1 MSTQAQTPLPQVGK
15 LVSVVPVGLKEAA
28 LDSPTFRATT
38 LHFSDQIDFIEKWL
52 DGYAKAATKLSCE
65 LTTLESVVNNFL
77 SYSTHPLVVSEAVV
91 DHDYTLLAMRR
102 CGEGSKDLWGGL
114 VKTTRKMESLISE
127 PIRDFI
133 NEDLR
138 YFKEIRRNLESSQ
151 KAYDY
156 LQARYA
162 SQSKSKEAS
171 ALREEAF
178 QLHEAHKAYLKAS
191 LDYSAQGPQ
200 VRNALDRLLVKVSC
214 DQWREFREFHNYNS
228 GSYLKWSHE
237 MDRIKGWLHEME
249 GSEKSSKRELL
260 STRKHIEEAA
270 EFASRPSRELEDYNI
285 STVPYLGSRPIST
298 LNVSKEMRPEK
309 QGWLYLRTLSGKPTR
324 TVWVKRWAFLKN
336 GIFGCLVQ
344 GSRTGGVE
352 ESERIGVLL
361 CSIRPA
367 FQEERRFCFQ
377 VKTKNNTILL
387 QADNQKELMEWIGA
401 FEAAKQKALENP
413 ASTDLSVSGKITVQ
427 DPAFSISQPPAS
439 EFAADPADSLTPNA
453 HDEPGGGERSMT
465 LPVPDRDGH
474 AMRNSTDIG
483 SGRRPTGLDS
493 ESSAREH
500 AREHTSRLIQK
511 LDLHR
516 KSNNAAPL
524 SPSIPGPAGG
534 IASLIS
540 ASHNILP
547 YSTTAP
553 FNVNDDSGKRG
564 RSLSN
569 VDEPGSS
576 LAPAT
581 LANPPAPTSMSKAAV
596 VVSNERGIGLGVSD
610 STGGMPSGMMA
621 NLWGSSNWGFMNK
634 LQRDQ
639 HQIEGASDDT
649 QGGQQSSTM
658 SDTSTHVITA
668 QPDVAGA
675 LAAPRQ
681 QSGPRHRQTVSLD
694 GDDVKLT
701 QVALGIGHEYPSYY
715 PQQLRIQDAQFRL
728 LFPYVKRAEA
738 LLLVFRATWS
748 PNDQQEFP
756 GRAYVTA
763 RNIYF
768 YSHYFGLVL
777 TTGVSLESI
786 KEVTAAPGRDCDFL
800 FLHTIPPLG
809 SDTPGRV
816 TIKTFLEPLR
826 LLQKRLNFL
835 IQGSIAVEQLS
846 LESTIKALIKMDT
859 GSPAR
864 NSSADSWEDLP
875 SGLADI
881 KQDGGRAADLG
892 LAKDIRLPI
901 YVDKDLELD
910 GGRTG
915 RGRDTAKFRLPTQ
928 PVEYVPQ
935 GDLVLAT
942 EKILDLSPKAL
953 FHILFGDKS
962 AVWQL
967 LLHERQARDI
977 KQGPWA
983 STELRHLR
991 RDFHYN
997 IGMTDIFGKTHENA
1011 ISDYQIIDVLN
1022 DHLCYVITDKK
1033 TPWHLPFRR
1042 SFRLVSKVVITF
1054 QAKSKSK
1061 LAIYTKVEWLWSP
1074 YGLKNVIDKKAS
1086 HDLEQ
1091 DSLDLVDLVSD
1102 QVRRLG
1108 AHSRTKKAITIFGH
1122 VGRQSQVSE
1131 FGGAGSNLKL
1141 DSRKPRRQ
1149 RAMHELLLET
1159 FLSFLETSVSFL
1171 MMWAFGIIRWSWKT
1185 VSAHKIILVML
1196 ATSGILNGYYSSRD
1210 SWDWW
1215 HERRAGNFMERLG
1228 VQPNLVMSKS
1238 IYMRD
1243 IGDAV
1248 ANSTIWPSTGNT
1260 SDCFATF
1267 QEQTMRYSEM
1277 PLSLSTSSPR
1287 DALTKSAT
1295 KRFQQTRERLG
1306 TYRHNLLVALRVVN
1320 SIEKEVIQTEW
1331 ERWLREEI
1339 RRCRQVEVLLRG
1351 EATQSDNSQTG
1362 GTSKAERVFA
1372 EHADNVKQWYEEYCS
1387 SCQMEQDQ
1395 VIFNDH
1401 GDLIP

>member
-1 MSTQAQTPLPQVGK
+1 MSNPAHTPLPQVGK

-38 LHFSDQIDFIEKWL
+38 LHFSDQVDFIEKWL
-52 DGYAKAATKLSCE
+52 DGYAKAATKLSSE
-65 LTTLESVVNNFL
+65 LTGLESVVSNFL

-102 CGEGSKDLWGGL
+102 CGESSKDLWSGL
-114 VKTTRKMESLISE
+114 VTTMRKLESLISE

-133 NEDLR
+133 HEDLR
-138 YFKEIRRNLESSQ
+138 QFKEIRRNLEHAQ
-151 KAYDY
+151 KQYDY

-191 LDYSAQGPQ
+191 MDYSVHGPQ
-200 VRNALDRLLVKVSC
+200 VRNALDRLLVTISC
-214 DQWREFREFHNYNS
+214 DQWREFRGFHNHNNGTFS
-228 GSYLKWSHE
+228 KWSNE

-249 GSEKSSKRELL
+249 VSERSSKKELL
-260 STRKHIEEAA
+260 STRKYIEETA
-270 EFASRPSRELEDYNI
+270 EATARPSRELEDYNI

-298 LNVSKEMRPEK
+298 VPVSKETRPEK

-324 TVWVKRWAFLKN
+324 HVWVKRWAFLKH

-352 ESERIGVLL
+352 ESDRIGVLL

-387 QADNQKELMEWIGA
+387 QADNQKDLMEWIGA

-413 ASTDLSVSGKITVQ
+413 ASTDLSVSGKHTVQ
-427 DPAFSISQPPAS
+427 DPAFSISQPPAP
-439 EFAADPADSLTPNA
+439 EFAADPADSLVP
-453 HDEPGGGERSMT
+453 HSGDEFSSTERSMT
-465 LPVPDRDGH
+465 LPVPDRDGNVI
-474 AMRNSTDIG
+474 RNSSDIA

-493 ESSAREH
+493 EGSTRDH

-516 KSNNAAPL
+516 KSNNAAPI

-547 YSTTAP
+547 YSTNMP
-553 FNVNDDSGKRG
+553 LNQNDENVTRG
-564 RSLSN
+564 RSLSS

-621 NLWGSSNWGFMNK
+621 NLWGSSNWGFLNK
-634 LQRDQ
+634 LQREQRD
-639 HQIEGASDDT
+639 IDAANGPEGRP
-649 QGGQQSSTM
+649 SSTI
-658 SDTSTHVITA
+658 SDGSTATIAA
-668 QPDVAGA
+668 QPDVTNIPGT
-675 LAAPRQ
+675 Q
-681 QSGPRHRQTVSLD
+681 KQSGPRHRQTVSLD

-701 QVALGIGHEYPSYY
+701 QAALGIGHEYPSYY

-728 LFPYVKRAEA
+728 LFPDVKREEA
-738 LLLVFRATWS
+738 LVLVFRATWS
-748 PNDQQEFP
+748 PNDSQEFP
-756 GRAYVTA
+756 GRAYVTT
-763 RNIYF
+763 RSIYF
-768 YSHYFGLVL
+768 YSHHFGLVL

-809 SDTPGRV
+809 SDIPGRV

-826 LLQKRLNFL
+826 VLQKRLNFL

-846 LESTIKALIKMDT
+846 LESLIKALIKMESL
-859 GSPAR
+859 SPTR
-864 NSSADSWEDLP
+864 DSSADSWEDLS

-881 KQDGGRAADLG
+881 KGDRKHADRGHEQDM
-892 LAKDIRLPI
+892 KVPI
-901 YVDKDLELD
+901 YIDKDLDLD
-910 GGRTG
+910 ASKGS
-915 RGRDTAKFRLPTQ
+915 RGRDIAKFRLPTQ

-935 GDLVLAT
+935 GDLALVAEKVLD
-942 EKILDLSPKAL
+942 ISPKAL

-977 KQGPWA
+977 KQGPWVA
-983 STELRHLR
+983 AESRHLR
-991 RDFHYN
+991 RDFNYN
-997 IGMTDIFGKTHENA
+997 IGASDILGRNHENG

-1022 DHLCYVITDKK
+1022 DHLCYVVTDKK

-1054 QAKSKSK
+1054 HAKSKSK
-1061 LAIYTKVEWLWSP
+1061 IAIFTKVEWLWSP
-1074 YGLKNVIDKKAS
+1074 YGLKNVIDKRAS
-1086 HDLEQ
+1086 DDLEQ
-1091 DSLDLVDLVSD
+1091 DALDLVDLVSD

-1122 VGRQSQVSE
+1122 VGRQNHVSH
-1131 FGGAGSNLKL
+1131 FNGAGSNLKL
-1141 DSRKPRRQ
+1141 EPRKPRTPRS
-1149 RAMHELLLET
+1149 MHELLFET
-1159 FLSFLETSVSFL
+1159 IFSFLETSVSFL
-1171 MMWAFGIIRWSWKT
+1171 VMWLFGMVRWCWKT
-1185 VSAHKIILVML
+1185 LSAHKIILVLL
-1196 ATSGILNGYYSSRD
+1196 ATSAVMNGYYSSRD

-1215 HERRAGNFMERLG
+1215 HERHASKFMARLG

-1238 IYMRD
+1238 IYMHD
-1243 IGDAV
+1243 IDEAV
-1248 ANSTIWPSTGNT
+1248 ANSTIWSSSGNA
-1260 SDCFATF
+1260 SNCFATF
-1267 QEQTMRYSEM
+1267 HEQTMRYAEM
-1277 PLSLSTSSPR
+1277 PLSLSSSGPR
-1287 DALTKSAT
+1287 DSLTKSAI

-1306 TYRHNLLVALRVVN
+1306 MYRYNLLVALRVVN

-1331 ERWLREEI
+1331 ERWLREEN
-1339 RRCRQVEVLLRG
+1339 RRCRQVEVLLGG
-1351 EATQSDNSQTG
+1351 EQQDDSQDRTA
-1362 GTSKAERVFA
+1362 KAERVFA
-1372 EHADNVKQWYEEYCS
+1372 EHAENVKQWYEEYCS
-1387 SCQMEQDQ
+1387 SCRLEQDQ
-1395 VIFNDH
+1395 VSLNER

>member
-38 LHFSDQIDFIEKWL
+38 LYFSDQIDFIEKWL
-52 DGYAKAATKLSCE
+52 DGYAKAATKLSYE
-65 LTTLESVVNNFL
+65 LTAMESVVNNFL

-102 CGEGSKDLWGGL
+102 CGEGSKDLWSGL
-114 VKTTRKMESLISE
+114 IATTRKLESLISE

-133 NEDLR
+133 QEDLR
-138 YFKEIRRNLESSQ
+138 QFKEIRRNLEQSQ
-151 KAYDY
+151 KQYDY

-191 LDYSAQGPQ
+191 MDYSVQGPQ
-200 VRNALDRLLVKVSC
+200 VRNALDRLLVKISC
-214 DQWREFREFHNYNS
+214 DQWREFRGFHNHNS
-228 GSYLKWSHE
+228 GTFSKWSRE
-237 MDRIKGWLHEME
+237 MDRIKGWVNEME

-260 STRKHIEEAA
+260 ATRKLIEEAA
-270 EFASRPSRELEDYNI
+270 EFAARPSRELEDYNI
-285 STVPYLGSRPIST
+285 STVPYLGSRPISA

-324 TVWVKRWAFLKN
+324 TIWVKRWAFLKH

-367 FQEERRFCFQ
+367 SQEERRFCFQ

-413 ASTDLSVSGKITVQ
+413 ASTDLSVSGKVTVQ
-427 DPAFSISQPPAS
+427 DPAFSISQPPAA
-439 EFAADPADSLTPNA
+439 EFAADPADSLTPHTN
-453 HDEPGGGERSMT
+453 DESGAGDRSMT
-465 LPVPDRDGH
+465 LPVPDRDGYT
-474 AMRNSTDIG
+474 MRNSTDIG
-483 SGRRPTGLDS
+483 SSRRPTGFDS

-500 AREHTSRLIQK
+500 AKEHTSRLIQK

-524 SPSIPGPAGG
+524 SPSVPGPAGG

-547 YSTTAP
+547 YSNAGP
-553 FNVNDDSGKRG
+553 LNANVDGSRG

-569 VDEPGSS
+569 VDDPGSS

-596 VVSNERGIGLGVSD
+596 VVSNERGIGIGVSD

-621 NLWGSSNWGFMNK
+621 NVWGSSNWGFMNK
-634 LQRDQ
+634 LRRDQ
-639 HQIEGASDDT
+639 HQIDGVSD
-649 QGGQQSSTM
+649 GPSTLG
-658 SDTSTHVITA
+658 DGSTHTIAA
-668 QPDVAGA
+668 QPDAAGT
-675 LAAPRQ
+675 LVAPRQ

-701 QVALGIGHEYPSYY
+701 QVALGIGYEYPSYY

-728 LFPYVKRAEA
+728 LFPDVKRVEA
-738 LLLVFRATWS
+738 LVLVFRATWS

-756 GRAYVTA
+756 GRAYVTT

-768 YSHYFGLVL
+768 YSHHFGLVL

-835 IQGSIAVEQLS
+835 IQCSIAVEQLS
-846 LESTIKALIKMDT
+846 LESLIKALIKMDT
-859 GSPAR
+859 GSSAR
-864 NSSADSWEDLP
+864 TSSADSWDDLS
-875 SGLADI
+875 SGLAGI
-881 KQDGGRAADLG
+881 KHDGGKATDLG
-892 LAKDIRLPI
+892 HAKDIRLPI

-910 GGRTG
+910 GGRTA
-915 RGRDTAKFRLPTQ
+915 RGRDIAKFRLPTQ

-935 GDLVLAT
+935 GDLVLVT
-942 EKILDLSPKAL
+942 EKILDISPKAL

-967 LLHERQARDI
+967 LLHERKALEIQ
-977 KQGPWA
+977 QGPWA
-983 STELRHLR
+983 STDLRHLK

-997 IGMTDIFGKTHENA
+997 IATTDILGRTHENA

-1042 SFRLVSKVVITF
+1042 SFRLVTKVVITF

-1086 HDLEQ
+1086 EDLEQ

-1122 VGRQSQVSE
+1122 VGRQNNVSQFS
-1131 FGGAGSNLKL
+1131 GAGSNLKL
-1141 DSRKPRRQ
+1141 EPRKPRTQ
-1149 RAMHELLLET
+1149 RAMHDLLFET
-1159 FLSFLETSVSFL
+1159 FLSFLETSVSFI
-1171 MMWAFGIIRWSWKT
+1171 MVWAFDVVRWSWKT
-1185 VSAHKIILVML
+1185 MSAHKIILTML
-1196 ATSGILNGYYSSRD
+1196 ATSAILNGYYSSRD

-1215 HERRAGNFMERLG
+1215 HERHAGNFMARLG

-1243 IGDAV
+1243 IDDAV
-1248 ANSTIWPSTGNT
+1248 ANSTIWPGAGNA

-1267 QEQTMRYSEM
+1267 HEQTMRYADM
-1277 PLSLSTSSPR
+1277 PLSLSPSGPR
-1287 DALTKSAT
+1287 DALTKSAI

-1306 TYRHNLLVALRVVN
+1306 MYRHNLLVALRVVN
-1320 SIEKEVIQTEW
+1320 SIEKEVVQTEW
-1331 ERWLREEI
+1331 ERWLREEV
-1339 RRCRQVEVLLRG
+1339 RRCRQVEVLLGG
-1351 EATQSDNSQTG
+1351 EATPGDDSQTG
-1362 GTSKAERVFA
+1362 RTTKAERVFA
-1372 EHADNVKQWYEEYCS
+1372 EHADNVKQWHEEYCS
-1387 SCQMEQDQ
+1387 SCRMEQEH
-1395 VIFNDH
+1395 VISNDP
-1401 GDLIP
+1401 DLIP

>member
-1 MSTQAQTPLPQVGK
+1 MSTQTQTPLAQVGK

-52 DGYAKAATKLSCE
+52 DGYAKAATKLSSE
-65 LTTLESVVNNFL
+65 LIALESVVNTFL

-102 CGEGSKDLWGGL
+102 CGEGSKDLWSGL
-114 VKTTRKMESLISE
+114 ITTTRKLESLISE

-133 NEDLR
+133 HEDLR
-138 YFKEIRRNLESSQ
+138 HFKDIRRNLDLSQ
-151 KAYDY
+151 KSYDY

-178 QLHEAHKAYLKAS
+178 QLHEAHKAYLKAAM
-191 LDYSAQGPQ
+191 DYSVQAPQ
-200 VRNALDRLLVKVSC
+200 VRNALDRLLVKISC
-214 DQWREFREFHNYNS
+214 DQWREFRGFHNHNS
-228 GSYLKWSHE
+228 GTFSKWSHE
-237 MDRIKGWLHEME
+237 MDRIKGWLNEME

-270 EFASRPSRELEDYNI
+270 EFAARPSRELEDYNI

-298 LNVSKEMRPEK
+298 VSKEMRPEK

-324 TVWVKRWAFLKN
+324 TVWVKRWAFLKH

-377 VKTKNNTILL
+377 VKTKNNTIML

-413 ASTDLSVSGKITVQ
+413 ASTDLSVSGKVTVQ

-439 EFAADPADSLTPNA
+439 EFAADPADSLTPHAN
-453 HDEPGGGERSMT
+453 DESGAGERSMT
-465 LPVPDRDGH
+465 LPVPDRDGY

-483 SGRRPTGLDS
+483 SGRRPSGLDN
-493 ESSAREH
+493 ESS

-516 KSNNAAPL
+516 KSNNAAPI

-547 YSTTAP
+547 YSATGSL
-553 FNVNDDSGKRG
+553 NVNDDNKRG

-634 LQRDQ
+634 LQREQ
-639 HQIEGASDDT
+639 HQIEGVSDDT
-649 QGGQQSSTM
+649 PGGPPSSNL
-658 SDTSTHVITA
+658 SDTSTHTTTA
-668 QPDVAGA
+668 QPNAAGA
-675 LAAPRQ
+675 LPAPRQ

-701 QVALGIGHEYPSYY
+701 QIAMGIGHEYPSYY
-715 PQQLRIQDAQFRL
+715 PQALRIQDAQFRL
-728 LFPYVKRAEA
+728 LFPDVKRVEA
-738 LLLVFRATWS
+738 LVLVFRATWS

-756 GRAYVTA
+756 GRAYVTT
-763 RNIYF
+763 RNVYF
-768 YSHYFGLVL
+768 YSHHFGLVL
-777 TTGVSLESI
+777 TTGVPLESI

-826 LLQKRLNFL
+826 LLQKRFNFL
-835 IQGSIAVEQLS
+835 IQASIAVEQLT
-846 LESTIKALIKMDT
+846 LESLIKALIKMDT

-864 NSSADSWEDLP
+864 TYSADSWEDLS

-881 KQDGGRAADLG
+881 KYDGGRPAELG
-892 LAKDIRLPI
+892 HATDIRHPI
-901 YVDKDLELD
+901 YIDKDLELD
-910 GGRTG
+910 GGRAG
-915 RGRDTAKFRLPTQ
+915 RGRDVAKFRLPTQ

-935 GDLVLAT
+935 GDLVLVT
-942 EKILDLSPKAL
+942 EKILDISPKAL

-967 LLHERQARDI
+967 LLHERQAREI

-983 STELRHLR
+983 STESRHLKR
-991 RDFHYN
+991 EFHYN
-997 IGMTDIFGKTHENA
+997 IDTTDILGRTHENA

-1074 YGLKNVIDKKAS
+1074 YGVKNVIDKKAS
-1086 HDLEQ
+1086 GDLEQ

-1102 QVRRLG
+1102 QVLRLG

-1122 VGRQSQVSE
+1122 VGRQSHVSQ
-1131 FGGAGSNLKL
+1131 FSGTGSNLKL
-1141 DSRKPRRQ
+1141 ESRKPRTQ

-1159 FLSFLETSVSFL
+1159 FLSFLETSLSFL
-1171 MMWAFGIIRWSWKT
+1171 MMWAFGLIRWSWKT
-1185 VSAHKIILVML
+1185 VSAHKIILTML
-1196 ATSGILNGYYSSRD
+1196 ATSAVMNGYYSSRD

-1215 HERRAGNFMERLG
+1215 HERHAGNFMARLG

-1243 IGDAV
+1243 IDDAV
-1248 ANSTIWPSTGNT
+1248 ANSTIWPSNGNA

-1267 QEQTMRYSEM
+1267 HEQTMRYSEM
-1277 PLSLSTSSPR
+1277 PLSLRPSGPR
-1287 DALTKSAT
+1287 DALTKSAI

-1306 TYRHNLLVALRVVN
+1306 MYRHNLLVALRVVN

-1331 ERWLREEI
+1331 ERWLREEV
-1339 RRCRQVEVLLRG
+1339 RRCRQVEVLLGG
-1351 EATQSDNSQTG
+1351 EATQGDDSQTG
-1362 GTSKAERVFA
+1362 RTAKAERVFA

-1387 SCQMEQDQ
+1387 SCRMEQEQ
-1395 VIFNDH
+1395 VIFNDR

>member
-38 LHFSDQIDFIEKWL
+38 LHFSDQVDFIEKWL

-65 LTTLESVVNNFL
+65 FTALESVMSNFL

-102 CGEGSKDLWGGL
+102 CGEGSKDLWSGL
-114 VKTTRKMESLISE
+114 ITRTRKLESLISE

-133 NEDLR
+133 QEDLR
-138 YFKEIRRNLESSQ
+138 HFKEIRRNLEQTQ
-151 KAYDY
+151 KSYDY

-178 QLHEAHKAYLKAS
+178 QLHEAHKAYLKAAM
-191 LDYSAQGPQ
+191 DYSVQAPQ

-214 DQWREFREFHNYNS
+214 DQWREFRGFHNHNS
-228 GSYLKWSHE
+228 GTFSKWSRE

-270 EFASRPSRELEDYNI
+270 EFAARPSRELEDYNI
-285 STVPYLGSRPIST
+285 STVPYLGSRPISN
-298 LNVSKEMRPEK
+298 LNVSKQMRPEK
-309 QGWLYLRTLSGKPTR
+309 QGWLYLRILSGKPAR
-324 TVWVKRWAFLKN
+324 TVWVKRWAFLKH

-367 FQEERRFCFQ
+367 LQEERRFCFQ

-387 QADNQKELMEWIGA
+387 QADNQKELIEWIGA

-413 ASTDLSVSGKITVQ
+413 ASTDLSVSGKVTVQ

-439 EFAADPADSLTPNA
+439 EFAADPADSLTPHTN
-453 HDEPGGGERSMT
+453 DEPGAGDRNMT
-465 LPVPDRDGH
+465 LPVPDRDGYT
-474 AMRNSTDIG
+474 MRNSTDIG
-483 SGRRPTGLDS
+483 RRSTGLDG

-547 YSTTAP
+547 YSNTGP
-553 FNVNDDSGKRG
+553 LNVNVDDKRG
-564 RSLSN
+564 RSFSN

-576 LAPAT
+576 LAPVT

-634 LQRDQ
+634 LQREQ
-639 HQIEGASDDT
+639 RQIDGASDDT
-649 QGGQQSSTM
+649 AEGQPSSTL
-658 SDTSTHVITA
+658 SDTSTRTIAA
-668 QPDVAGA
+668 QPDAAGA

-701 QVALGIGHEYPSYY
+701 QVSLGIGHEYPSYY
-715 PQQLRIQDAQFRL
+715 PQQLKIQDAQFRL
-728 LFPYVKRAEA
+728 LFPDVKRDEA
-738 LLLVFRATWS
+738 LVLVFRATWS

-756 GRAYVTA
+756 GRAYVTT

-777 TTGVSLESI
+777 TTGVSLETI
-786 KEVTAAPGRDCDFL
+786 KEITAAPGRDCDFL
-800 FLHTIPPLG
+800 FVHTIPPLG

-835 IQGSIAVEQLS
+835 IQGSIAVEQLT
-846 LESTIKALIKMDT
+846 LESLIKALIKMDT

-875 SGLADI
+875 SGLAGI
-881 KQDGGRAADLG
+881 KHDGGKPTDLSH
-892 LAKDIRLPI
+892 AMDIRLPI
-901 YVDKDLELD
+901 YIDKDLELD
-910 GGRTG
+910 AGRTG
-915 RGRDTAKFRLPTQ
+915 RGRDIAKFRLPTQ

-935 GDLVLAT
+935 GDLVLVT
-942 EKILDLSPKAL
+942 EKILDISPKAL

-997 IGMTDIFGKTHENA
+997 ISTTDILGRTHENA

-1074 YGLKNVIDKKAS
+1074 YGLKSMIDKKAS
-1086 HDLEQ
+1086 DDLEQ

-1122 VGRQSQVSE
+1122 VGRQNHVSE
-1131 FGGAGSNLKL
+1131 FSGAGSNLKL
-1141 DSRKPRRQ
+1141 EPRKPRTQ

-1171 MMWAFGIIRWSWKT
+1171 MMWMFGVVRWSWKT
-1185 VSAHKIILVML
+1185 VSAHKIILIML
-1196 ATSGILNGYYSSRD
+1196 ATSAILNGYYSSRD
-1210 SWDWW
+1210 TWDWW
-1215 HERRAGNFMERLG
+1215 HERHAGNFMARLG

-1243 IGDAV
+1243 IDDAV
-1248 ANSTIWPSTGNT
+1248 ANSTIWPRTGNA

-1267 QEQTMRYSEM
+1267 HEQTMRYSEM
-1277 PLSLSTSSPR
+1277 PLSLRPSGPR
-1287 DALTKSAT
+1287 DALTKSAI

-1306 TYRHNLLVALRVVN
+1306 MYRHNLLVALRVVN
-1320 SIEKEVIQTEW
+1320 SIDKEVVQTEW
-1331 ERWLREEI
+1331 ERWLREEV
-1339 RRCRQVEVLLRG
+1339 RRCRQVEVLLGG
-1351 EATQSDNSQTG
+1351 ETTQGDDPQTG
-1362 GTSKAERVFA
+1362 RTAKAERVFA

-1387 SCQMEQDQ
+1387 SCRMEQQQ
-1395 VIFNDH
+1395 VIFNDR

>member
-38 LHFSDQIDFIEKWL
+38 LHFSDQVDFIEKWL
-52 DGYAKAATKLSCE
+52 DGYAKAATKLSSE
-65 LTTLESVVNNFL
+65 LTALESVVSNFL

-102 CGEGSKDLWGGL
+102 CGEGSKDLWNGIIT
-114 VKTTRKMESLISE
+114 TTRKLESLISE

-133 NEDLR
+133 QEDLR
-138 YFKEIRRNLESSQ
+138 HFKEIRRNLESTQ
-151 KAYDY
+151 KSYDY
-156 LQARYA
+156 LQSRYA

-178 QLHEAHKAYLKAS
+178 QLHEAHKAYLKAAM
-191 LDYSAQGPQ
+191 DYSVQGPQ

-214 DQWREFREFHNYNS
+214 DQWREFRGFHNHNS
-228 GSYLKWSHE
+228 GTFSKWSRE

-270 EFASRPSRELEDYNI
+270 EFAARPSRELEDYNI
-285 STVPYLGSRPIST
+285 STVPYLGSRPISN

-309 QGWLYLRTLSGKPTR
+309 QGWLYLRILSGKPAR
-324 TVWVKRWAFLKN
+324 TVWVKRWAFLKH

-413 ASTDLSVSGKITVQ
+413 ASTDLSVSGKVTVQ

-439 EFAADPADSLTPNA
+439 EFAADPADSLTPHTN
-453 HDEPGGGERSMT
+453 DEPGAGDRSMT
-465 LPVPDRDGH
+465 LPVPDRDGYT
-474 AMRNSTDIG
+474 MRNSTDIG
-483 SGRRPTGLDS
+483 SGRRPTGLDG

-547 YSTTAP
+547 YNNNGP
-553 FNVNDDSGKRG
+553 LNVNGDDKRG
-564 RSLSN
+564 RSSSN

-621 NLWGSSNWGFMNK
+621 NLWGSSNWGFVNK
-634 LQRDQ
+634 LQREQ
-639 HQIEGASDDT
+639 RQIDGASDDT
-649 QGGQQSSTM
+649 AEGQPSSTL
-658 SDTSTHVITA
+658 SDTSRTIAA
-668 QPDVAGA
+668 QPDAEAA
-675 LAAPRQ
+675 LTAPRQ

-701 QVALGIGHEYPSYY
+701 QVSLGIGREYPSYY
-715 PQQLRIQDAQFRL
+715 PQQLKIQDAQFRL
-728 LFPYVKRAEA
+728 LFPDVKRDDA
-738 LLLVFRATWS
+738 LVLVFRATWS

-756 GRAYVTA
+756 GRAYVTT

-768 YSHYFGLVL
+768 YSHHFGLVL

-835 IQGSIAVEQLS
+835 IQCSIAVEQLT
-846 LESTIKALIKMDT
+846 LESLIKALIKMDT

-864 NSSADSWEDLP
+864 NSSADSWEDLS

-881 KQDGGRAADLG
+881 KHDGVKHTDFSH
-892 LAKDIRLPI
+892 AKDIRLPI
-901 YVDKDLELD
+901 YIDKDLELD
-910 GGRTG
+910 GGKTG
-915 RGRDTAKFRLPTQ
+915 RGRDIAKFRLPTQ

-935 GDLVLAT
+935 GDLVLVT
-942 EKILDLSPKAL
+942 EKILDISPKAL

-997 IGMTDIFGKTHENA
+997 ICTTDILGRTHENA

-1074 YGLKNVIDKKAS
+1074 YGLKSVIDKKAS
-1086 HDLEQ
+1086 DDLEQ

-1122 VGRQSQVSE
+1122 VGRQNHVSE
-1131 FGGAGSNLKL
+1131 FSGAGSNLKL
-1141 DSRKPRRQ
+1141 EPRKPRTQ

-1159 FLSFLETSVSFL
+1159 FLSFLETSISFL
-1171 MMWAFGIIRWSWKT
+1171 MMWAFGVVRWSWKT
-1185 VSAHKIILVML
+1185 VSAHKIILTML
-1196 ATSGILNGYYSSRD
+1196 ATSAILNGYYSSRD

-1215 HERRAGNFMERLG
+1215 HERHAGNFMARLG

-1243 IGDAV
+1243 VDDAV
-1248 ANSTIWPSTGNT
+1248 ANSTIWLRTGNA

-1267 QEQTMRYSEM
+1267 HEQTMRYSEM
-1277 PLSLSTSSPR
+1277 PLSLSPSGPR
-1287 DALTKSAT
+1287 DALTKSAI

-1306 TYRHNLLVALRVVN
+1306 MYRHSLLVALRVVN
-1320 SIEKEVIQTEW
+1320 SIEKEVVQTEW
-1331 ERWLREEI
+1331 ERWLREEV
-1339 RRCRQVEVLLRG
+1339 RRCRQVEVLLGG
-1351 EATQSDNSQTG
+1351 EATQGDDSQTDR
-1362 GTSKAERVFA
+1362 TAKAERVFA
-1372 EHADNVKQWYEEYCS
+1372 EHADDVKQWYEEYCS
-1387 SCQMEQDQ
+1387 SCRMEQQQ
-1395 VIFNDH
+1395 VIFNDR

>member
-1 MSTQAQTPLPQVGK
+1 MSNSAQTPLPQVGK

-52 DGYAKAATKLSCE
+52 DGYARAATKLSSE
-65 LTTLESVVNNFL
+65 LTALENVVSNFL

-102 CGEGSKDLWGGL
+102 CGEGSKDLWSGL
-114 VKTTRKMESLISE
+114 VTTTRKMESLISE

-133 NEDLR
+133 HEDLR
-138 YFKEIRRNLESSQ
+138 HFKELRRNLEHTQ
-151 KAYDY
+151 KQYDY

-191 LDYSAQGPQ
+191 MDYSVQGPQ
-200 VRNALDRLLVKVSC
+200 VRNALDRLLVTISC
-214 DQWREFREFHNYNS
+214 DQWREFRGFHNQNNGTFS
-228 GSYLKWSHE
+228 KWSHE

-249 GSEKSSKRELL
+249 ASERSSKKELL
-260 STRKHIEEAA
+260 STRKYIEDAA
-270 EFASRPSRELEDYNI
+270 EIATRPSRELEDYNI

-298 LNVSKEMRPEK
+298 IPVSKETRPEK

-324 TVWVKRWAFLKN
+324 HVWVKRWAFLKH

-352 ESERIGVLL
+352 ESDRIGVLL

-413 ASTDLSVSGKITVQ
+413 ASTDLSVSGKQTVQ
-427 DPAFSISQPPAS
+427 DPAFSISQPPAP
-439 EFAADPADSLTPNA
+439 EFAADPADSLTPHA
-453 HDEPGGGERSMT
+453 HDESSSAERSMT

-474 AMRNSTDIG
+474 VIRNSTDVA
-483 SGRRPTGLDS
+483 SSRRPTGLDS
-493 ESSAREH
+493 ESSTRDH
-500 AREHTSRLIQK
+500 ARDHTSRLIQK

-516 KSNNAAPL
+516 KSNNAAPI

-547 YSTTAP
+547 YSTNMP
-553 FNVNDDSGKRG
+553 INSNDDNFNRG
-564 RSLSN
+564 RSLSS

-634 LQRDQ
+634 LQREQREIDAANGP
-639 HQIEGASDDT
+639 EGRP
-649 QGGQQSSTM
+649 SSTF
-658 SDTSTHVITA
+658 SDGSTTTIAA
-668 QPDVAGA
+668 QPDASSASG
-675 LAAPRQ
+675 PK

-701 QVALGIGHEYPSYY
+701 QAALGIGHEYPSYY

-728 LFPYVKRAEA
+728 LFPDVRREEA
-738 LLLVFRATWS
+738 LVMVFRATWS
-748 PNDQQEFP
+748 PNDSQEFP
-756 GRAYVTA
+756 GRAYVTT

-768 YSHYFGLVL
+768 YSHHFGLVL

-826 LLQKRLNFL
+826 LVQKRLNFL

-846 LESTIKALIKMDT
+846 LESLFKALIKMDS
-859 GSPAR
+859 GSPTRA
-864 NSSADSWEDLP
+864 SSADSWEDLS
-875 SGLADI
+875 SGLAEI
-881 KQDGGRAADLG
+881 KGDESRGRDL
-892 LAKDIRLPI
+892 KVPI
-901 YVDKDLELD
+901 YIDKDLDLD
-910 GGRTG
+910 ASKGA
-915 RGRDTAKFRLPTQ
+915 RGRDIAKFRLPTQ

-935 GDLVLAT
+935 GDLSLVT
-942 EKILDLSPKAL
+942 EKVLDISPKAL

-983 STELRHLR
+983 AAESRHLR
-991 RDFHYN
+991 RDFNYN
-997 IGMTDIFGKTHENA
+997 IGASDILGRTHEAA

-1022 DHLCYVITDKK
+1022 DHLCYVVTDKK

-1054 QAKSKSK
+1054 HAKSKSK
-1061 LAIYTKVEWLWSP
+1061 IAIFTKVEWLWSP
-1074 YGLKNVIDKKAS
+1074 YGLKNVIDKKAND
-1086 HDLEQ
+1086 DLEQ
-1091 DSLDLVDLVSD
+1091 DALDLVDLVSD

-1122 VGRQSQVSE
+1122 VGRQNHVSQFS
-1131 FGGAGSNLKL
+1131 GAGSSLKL
-1141 DSRKPRRQ
+1141 EPRKPRTPRS
-1149 RAMHELLLET
+1149 MHALLLET
-1159 FLSFLETSVSFL
+1159 VLSFLETSVSFL
-1171 MMWAFGIIRWSWKT
+1171 MMWVFGIVRWSWKT
-1185 VSAHKIILVML
+1185 VSAHKIILLLL
-1196 ATSGILNGYYSSRD
+1196 ATSAVINGYYSSRD

-1215 HERRAGNFMERLG
+1215 HERHAGKFMARLG
-1228 VQPNLVMSKS
+1228 VQPNLVMSKA
-1238 IYMRD
+1238 IYMND
-1243 IGDAV
+1243 INEAV
-1248 ANSTIWPSTGNT
+1248 ANSTIWSATGNT

-1267 QEQTMRYSEM
+1267 NEQVMRYSDM
-1277 PLSLSTSSPR
+1277 PLAFSSPGPR
-1287 DALTKSAT
+1287 DTLTKSAI

-1306 TYRHNLLVALRVVN
+1306 MYRHNLLVALRVVN

-1331 ERWLREEI
+1331 ERWLREEM
-1339 RRCRQVEVLLRG
+1339 RRCHQVEVRLG
-1351 EATQSDNSQTG
+1351 ETQGDSQG
-1362 GTSKAERVFA
+1362 RLAQAQRVFA
-1372 EHADNVKQWYEEYCS
+1372 DHADDVMQWYEEYCS
-1387 SCQMEQDQ
+1387 SCRLEQDQ
-1395 VIFNDH
+1395 VTLNGSD
-1401 GDLIP
+1401 DLLA